1 MRSIEGTATISLET
15 LDGLRECETL
25 FRSVRNSASGL
36 IERVDSEQYEKKCKE
51 IDAMKDISDDD
62 LTRLLK
68 EAAGTLQIIVSAGCL
83 RRLIREFIDSEK
95 SDVYYE
101 LAEMTKEEF
110 ARIPLILESEHKK
123 RQIPKIEDL
132 KQAKGQQDTS
142 VCEMCEAYMAD
153 AECDL
158 KEDCPA
164 AGIVK
169 RLKEAEEKIKVKEKT
184 IKIKIETIKK
194 RDEEIRELKKKL
206 DDSELKRSYM
216 INPMAIGDRHE
227 MGG

>member
-1 MRSIEGTATISLET
+1 MSVIEGTVTISLET
-15 LDGLRECETL
+15 LDNLREYEAL
-25 FRSVRNSASGL
+25 FKSVRGSASGL

-51 IDAMKDISDDD
+51 INAMKDISDDD

-68 EAAGTLQIIVSAGCL
+68 EAAGTLQIIVSAGRL

-101 LAEMTKEEF
+101 LAKMTKEEF
-110 ARIPLILESEHKK
+110 SRIPLILESGQRPE
-123 RQIPKIEDL
+123 RE
-132 KQAKGQQDTS
+132 GWQQDIS

-153 AECDL
+153 TKCDM

-164 AGIVK
+164 TGIMK
-169 RLKEAEEKIKVKEKT
+169 RLKEAEEEIREKEKT
-184 IKIKIETIKK
+184 IKK
-194 RDEEIRELKKKL
+194 RDKKISELKKKL
-206 DDSELKRSYM
+206 SDSELKRSYM
-216 INPMAIGDRHE
+216 VDPMAIGDRHE

>member
-1 MRSIEGTATISLET
+1 MSIIEGTATISLET

-25 FRSVRNSASGL
+25 LKSVRNSASGL
-36 IERVDSEQYEKKCKE
+36 IERIDSEQYEKMCKE

-62 LTRLLK
+62 LARLK

-83 RRLIREFIDSEK
+83 RRLIREFMDSEK
-95 SDVYYE
+95 SDAHYE

-110 ARIPLILESEHKK
+110 ARIPLILESGQRTE
-123 RQIPKIEDL
+123 RTG
-132 KQAKGQQDTS
+132 GQQDAS
-142 VCEMCEAYMAD
+142 VCEMCEAYMED
-153 AECDL
+153 AECDI

-164 AGIVK
+164 AGIMK
-169 RLKEAEEKIKVKEKT
+169 RLKDAEEKIKVKEKT

-206 DDSELKRSYM
+206 ADSEMKRSYM
-216 INPMAIGDRHE
+216 IDPVAIGDRHE

>member
-1 MRSIEGTATISLET
+1 MSVIEGTATISLET
-15 LDGLRECETL
+15 LDSLREYEAL
-25 FRSVRNSASGL
+25 FKSVRGSASGL

-62 LTRLLK
+62 ITRLLK
-68 EAAGTLQIIVSAGCL
+68 EAAGTLQIIVSTGCL

-95 SDVYYE
+95 SDIYFE
-101 LAEMTKEEF
+101 LAEMTREEF
-110 ARIPLILESEHKK
+110 AKIPLILESEQKK

-132 KQAKGQQDTS
+132 KQTTGQQDTS

-153 AECDL
+153 TECDM

-164 AGIVK
+164 AGIMK
-169 RLKEAEEKIKVKEKT
+169 RLKEAEEEIREKEKT
-184 IKIKIETIKK
+184 IKK
-194 RDEEIRELKKKL
+194 RDKEISELKKKL
-206 DDSELKRSYM
+206 SDSELKRSYM
-216 INPMAIGDRHE
+216 VDPMAIGDRHE